1 MKPSNRRH
9 ATHWAA
15 MVARSLVG
23 AFIERVG
30 AKQRGTGRYEYNA
43 RPQWLV
49 DQLKAK
55 AQAKRERKAQ
65 VRRCDY
71 EECIRNNK
79 CLSYE
84 QMGRYF

>member
-1 MKPSNRRH
+1 MKPSSRRH
-9 ATHWAA
+9 ATNWAA
-15 MVARSLVG
+15 MAAYSLVG
-23 AFIERVG
+23 AIGRVG

-65 VRRCDY
+65 VRRWDY

-79 CLSYE
+79 CLSDE
-84 QMGRYF
+84 QMRRYF